1 LTHVHGTV
9 ENTSMFEQPPLTVRD
24 VFTRG
29 FLNGLASIWLS
40 FILSVVWA
48 LWNELS
54 DGSLTIRN
62 LRSDVVPV
70 WLVICTLG
78 CLAFAFPKDEERLNL
93 FRSGLVTAY
102 VVFLL
107 LDCACWLVKF

>member
-1 LTHVHGTV
+1 
-9 ENTSMFEQPPLTVRD
+9 MFEQPPLTVRD